1 MKQTIRK
8 SPAKK
13 LLSSIAV
20 SCSITAAGMLAGCSS
35 SDNSAKEDI
44 PVVNTSADLVVYGK
58 IFTSESGKIVEAFAV
73 KDGKYVYVGD
83 KKGAEVYVEA
93 GKTEVVDYTGK
104 GLVMPGCGNGHS
116 HYMLGYALKSIGTLI
131 GLQDDSEKLLKE
143 IVPAAV
149 KKARAEGA
157 TSIFAQGWRLQSLE
171 ANMPTRLDLDAICS
185 DIPIYLLD
193 EECHKA
199 LANTILLKKAGIIK
213 EDGTAGR
220 TTLRGGEIVTDADGM
235 PTGLLKEQAQT
246 YVRSFLDN
254 DNLYT
259 LGKAT
264 ANLAEIEQ
272 YMHSVGYTMYCEGW
286 GNYFV
291 NTNYYQAAQE
301 LDKAGKLHFVL
312 GLPYEIESWMDM
324 DEALARAIDAKKFE
338 TTRVI
343 PRWIKLLFDGGV
355 EAGTGIVDPLYP
367 DGHQGIANWT
377 EEEVTE
383 LTRKAN
389 ANGLVIHIHVMGNK
403 GVNQVVNAFVNGGQ
417 DEMRN
422 TLVHVR
428 NVNTEDYL
436 RMAQHNIYVTSGVTW
451 HHFPAGAVEYIREHG
466 MTPVGYED
474 KAYPFKSYFDYGI
487 PATIHSD
494 YPALSGSP
502 DDPFGIM
509 EIAVTGVLW
518 SENGTPLWTEEL
530 VSREEVLT
538 ALTINCAKQM
548 FIEDERGSISTGK
561 YADFLLLNQDVL
573 TCPVNQIH
581 ATKPAATYFEGK
593 KVFSM

>member
-44 PVVNTSADLVVYGK
+44 PVVKTSADLVVYGK

-93 GKTEVVDYTGK
+93 GKTEVVDYTDK

-338 TTRVI
+338 TIRVI

-548 FIEDERGSISTGK
+548 FVEDERGSISTGK

>member
-1 MKQTIRK
+1 
-8 SPAKK
+8 
-13 LLSSIAV
+13 
-20 SCSITAAGMLAGCSS
+20 MLAGCSS

-93 GKTEVVDYTGK
+93 GKTEVVDYTDK

-143 IVPAAV
+143 IVPVAV

-474 KAYPFKSYFDYGI
+474 KAYPFKSYFDNGI

-548 FIEDERGSISTGK
+548 FVEDERGSISTGK

>member
-1 MKQTIRK
+1 MKQTNRK
-8 SPAKK
+8 SVKQM
-13 LLSSIAV
+13 LSSLSVTGI
-20 SCSITAAGMLAGCSS
+20 ITATGMLASCSS
-35 SDNSAKEDI
+35 NDNPVQEDT
-44 PVVNTSADLVVYGK
+44 PSVKSSADLVVYGK
-58 IFTSESGKIVEAFAV
+58 IFTSESNKVVEAFAV

-83 KKGAEVYVEA
+83 KEGAKAYVES
-93 GKTEVVDYTGK
+93 GKTEVIDYSGK

-116 HYMLGYALKSIGTLI
+116 HYMLGYALKSIGTMFD
-131 GLQDDSEKLLKE
+131 LQDDTEKFLNK
-143 IVPAAV
+143 IKDAV
-149 KKARAEGA
+149 QKARAEGA
-157 TSIFAQGWRLQSLE
+157 TSIFGQGWRIQSLE
-171 ANMPTRLDLDAICS
+171 ANMPSRLDLDAICN
-185 DIPIYLLD
+185 DIPMYMLD

-213 EDGTAGR
+213 EDGTAGK

-259 LGKAT
+259 LDIAK

-272 YMHSVGYTMYCEGW
+272 YMLSVGYTMYHGGW

-301 LDKAGKLHFVL
+301 LDKAGNLHFVL

-324 DEALARAIDAKKFE
+324 DEALGRAVDAKKFAS
-338 TTRVI
+338 TRVI

-389 ANGLVIHIHVMGNK
+389 AQGLTIHIHVMGNK

-451 HHFPAGAVEYIREHG
+451 HHFPTGAVEYIKEHG

-474 KAYPFKSYFDYGI
+474 KAYPFKSYFDYGVT
-487 PATIHSD
+487 ATIHSD

-530 VSREEVLT
+530 VSREQALT

-548 FIEDERGSISTGK
+548 FIEDERGSIGTGK

-581 ATKPAATYFEGK
+581 STRPVATYFEGK
-593 KVFSM
+593 KVFPM

>member
-93 GKTEVVDYTGK
+93 GKTEVVDYTDK

-259 LGKAT
+259 RGKAT

-548 FIEDERGSISTGK
+548 FVEDERGSISTGK

-581 ATKPAATYFEGK
+581 TTKPAATYFEGK

>member
-1 MKQTIRK
+1 MKQ
-8 SPAKK
+8 AKIK
-13 LLSSIAV
+13 NMMKKMLSNVALASTVV
-20 SCSITAAGMLAGCSS
+20 STCMLAGCK
-35 SDNSAKEDI
+35 DDKNNS
-44 PVVNTSADLVVYGK
+44 NTINNSADLVVYGK
-58 IFTSESGKIVEAFAV
+58 IFTAENNQMAEALAV

-83 KKGAEVYVEA
+83 RKGAEAYILA
-93 GKTEVVDYTGK
+93 GKTEVVDYSGK

-116 HYMLGYALKSIGTLI
+116 HYMLGYALKSIGTMFD
-131 GLQDDSEKLLKE
+131 LQDDTEQFLKKIKE
-143 IVPAAV
+143 AV
-149 KKARAEGA
+149 KKARTEGA
-157 TSIFAQGWRLQSLE
+157 TSIFGQGWRLQSLE
-171 ANMPTRLDLDAICS
+171 ANMPTRQDLDAICS
-185 DIPIYLLD
+185 DIPIYMLD

-199 LANTILLKKAGIIK
+199 LANTILLKKAGIIN
-213 EDGTAGR
+213 EDGSAGK
-220 TTLRGGEIVTDADGM
+220 TTLRGGEIVTDANGM
-235 PTGLLKEQAQT
+235 PTGLVKEQAQT
-246 YVRSFLDN
+246 YLRSFLDN

-259 LGKAT
+259 LDIAT
-264 ANLAEIEQ
+264 ANLAEIEK
-272 YMHSVGYTMYCEGW
+272 YMLSVGYTMYHGGW

-291 NTNYYQAAQE
+291 NTNYYQAAQQM
-301 LDKAGKLHFVL
+301 DKAGNLHFVM

-324 DEALARAIDAKKFE
+324 DEALSRAVDAKKFAS
-338 TTRVI
+338 TRVI

-355 EAGTGIVDPLYP
+355 EAGTAIVDPLYP

-377 EEEVTE
+377 EQEVTE

-389 ANGLVIHIHVMGNK
+389 AQGLTIHIHVMGNK
-403 GVNQVVNAFVNGGQ
+403 GVNQVVNAFVNGGK

-428 NVNTEDYL
+428 NVDEADYK

-451 HHFPAGAVEYIREHG
+451 HHFPTGAVEYIREHG

-530 VSREEVLT
+530 VSREQALT

-548 FIEDERGSISTGK
+548 FIEDERGSIKTGK
-561 YADFLLLNQDVL
+561 FADFLLLNQDVL

-581 ATKPAATYFEGK
+581 NTKPTATYFEGK

>member
-171 ANMPTRLDLDAICS
+171 ANMPTRLDLDAICG

-312 GLPYEIESWMDM
+312 GLPYEIESWMDV

-548 FIEDERGSISTGK
+548 FVEDERGSISTGK

>member
-93 GKTEVVDYTGK
+93 GKTEVVDYTDK

-193 EECHKA
+193 EQCHKA

>member
-93 GKTEVVDYTGK
+93 GKTEVVDYTDK

-171 ANMPTRLDLDAICS
+171 TNMPTRLDLDAICS

>member
-171 ANMPTRLDLDAICS
+171 ANMPTRLDLDAICG

-291 NTNYYQAAQE
+291 NTNYYQAAKE

-312 GLPYEIESWMDM
+312 GLPYEIESWMDV

-548 FIEDERGSISTGK
+548 FVEDERGSISTGK

>member
-93 GKTEVVDYTGK
+93 GKTEVVDYTDK

-474 KAYPFKSYFDYGI
+474 KAYPFKSYFDNGI

-548 FIEDERGSISTGK
+548 FVEDERGSISTGK

>member
-93 GKTEVVDYTGK
+93 GKTEVVDYTDK

-324 DEALARAIDAKKFE
+324 DEALARAIDAKKYE

-548 FIEDERGSISTGK
+548 FVEDERGSISTGK

>member
-93 GKTEVVDYTGK
+93 GKTEVVDYTDK

-338 TTRVI
+338 STRVI

-548 FIEDERGSISTGK
+548 FVEDERGSISTGK

>member
-93 GKTEVVDYTGK
+93 GKTEVVDYTDK

-324 DEALARAIDAKKFE
+324 DEAVARAIDAKKFE

-548 FIEDERGSISTGK
+548 FVEDERGSISTGK